1 MTDFKLIQLDK
12 GSKKNQNYE
21 ISHIWKV
28 MYIIFTFHTIL
39 MCFFY
44 FNLIFC

>member
-28 MYIIFTFHTIL
+28 RSQNTLNKLNRAPFIQR
-39 MCFFY
+39 
-44 FNLIFC
+44 